1 MVWTYQSLIVGNM
14 LIDNDILDKEHNKQ
28 VLDWIV
34 NNPNLDKFNNT
45 TTQQDTDR
53 EAFAVT
59 YCDDTLPDMLEF
71 LRHERTNVYNIV
83 CIITRQSGDIP
94 EHVDDDFMCYMKT
107 VDMPQYL
114 IRPPHETCVYYVQID
129 PEMTGGETVIA
140 DKKYTA
146 TQNSTLTFP
155 SDTPHAV
162 TSMNSPNL
170 PRVVLVCE
178 RYRLLKMCMSH
189 LEFPIFRAG

>member
-1 MVWTYQSLIVGNM
+1 M
-14 LIDNDILDKEHNKQ
+14 Q
-28 VLDWIV
+28 VYLHMCDYMYIE
-34 NNPNLDKFNNT
+34 
-45 TTQQDTDR
+45 R
-53 EAFAVT
+53 ER
-59 YCDDTLPDMLEF
+59 D
-71 LRHERTNVYNIV
+71 VYNIV